1 MNPLNKETMENLANT
16 YYQSER
22 YQALL
27 PLAVELVDRYPFES
41 VNYNLL
47 ANAHRELEDPETA
60 LSVLERRNGLEF
72 EFLRSQLSA
81 VSEGVYSVEGQV
93 MNRSAAAGSEV
104 TVPVQLLGEEG
115 QVVMREDLLI
125 TLPAEGEASSFLLQF
140 QIEEPVSGFKYG
152 SDGSASDS

>member
-1 MNPLNKETMENLANT
+1 MQPLNKETMENLANT
-16 YYQSER
+16 YYQSQR

-27 PLAVELVDRYPFES
+27 PLAGELVDRYPLES

-47 ANAHRELEDPETA
+47 ANAHRELENPETA
-60 LSVLERRNGLEF
+60 LSVLQLRDGLEF
-72 EFLRSQLSA
+72 EFLRSQLTTI
-81 VSEGVYSVEGQV
+81 SEGVYSVEGQV
-93 MNRSAAAGSEV
+93 MNKSATAGSEV
-104 TVPVQLLGEEG
+104 TIPVQLLGEEG

-140 QIEEPVSGFKYG
+140 EIEEPVSGFQYG